1 MSKLFL
7 VVLPYKQYL
16 TLPVK
21 EMTQAIK
28 LAKLAPCT
36 TSRVLLGKLRCT
48 GTANDLLSKT
58 RYSQS
63 VWPAEYSL
71 LACKPFS

>member
-1 MSKLFL
+1 MSKPFL
-7 VVLPYKQYL
+7 VVLQYKHYL

-21 EMTQAIK
+21 EMPQAIK
-28 LAKLAPCT
+28 LAKLAQDPVLN
-36 TSRVLLGKLRCT
+36 SLVLLGKLRCT

-63 VWPAEYSL
+63 VWPTEYSL
-71 LACKPFS
+71 LA